1 MWPVTSLPDYKILD
15 WAMLKVHC
23 GMYWAQMMEFAFEL
37 VKHIVGQ
44 GENDG
49 FYYFS
54 STGHRP
60 ASLFGPL
67 SRPSSVR

>member
-49 FYYFS
+49 FYYF
-54 STGHRP
+54 
-60 ASLFGPL
+60 FL
-67 SRPSSVR
+67 S